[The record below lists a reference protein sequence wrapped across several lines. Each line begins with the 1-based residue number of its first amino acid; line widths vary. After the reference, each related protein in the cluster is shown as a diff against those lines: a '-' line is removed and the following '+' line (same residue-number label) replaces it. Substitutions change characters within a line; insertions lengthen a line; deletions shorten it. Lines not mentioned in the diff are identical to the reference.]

1 MTLREACEYLKV
13 SASFVRKL
21 VRTGMIPFSRVG
33 NKMLRFRRT
42 DLDQWLKGRCVGT
55 PRTMPV

>member
-1 MTLREACEYLKV
+1 MTLREACQYLQV

-21 VRTGMIPFSRVG
+21 VRTGMIPFCRIG

-42 DLDQWLKGRCVGT
+42 DLDQWLKGR
-55 PRTMPV
+55 